1 MDWHVV
7 LTNGTD
13 LNGMAWNNM
22 QSMAHV
28 SGTLNPTARTFRMN
42 AQEQGGQR
50 RTAAISGSVEA
61 NGYLVVPTSI
71 ARASRCS
78 GSP

>member
-1 MDWHVV
+1 
-7 LTNGTD
+7 
-13 LNGMAWNNM
+13 M

-28 SGTLNPTARTFRMN
+28 SGTLNPAAGIFKMN
-42 AQEQGGQR
+42 AQEQGGR
-50 RTAAISGSVEA
+50 GRTATISGSVEA

-71 ARASRCS
+71 AHGASRCS